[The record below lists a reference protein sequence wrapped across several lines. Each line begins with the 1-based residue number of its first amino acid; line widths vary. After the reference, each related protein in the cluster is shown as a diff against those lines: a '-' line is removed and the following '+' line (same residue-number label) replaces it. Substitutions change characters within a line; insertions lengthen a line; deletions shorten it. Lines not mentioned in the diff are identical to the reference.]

1 MKTTKIEWTD
11 KTWNPITGCTKIS
24 AGCANCYAE
33 IMSKRLQAMK
43 QDKYKNGFTLTMHND
58 VLDEPIKWKKPHTIF
73 VCSMSDL
80 FHENVPFVFID
91 KVMETIKS
99 TPQHNYQILT
109 KRANRMAEYF
119 SNKSI
124 PKNAWLGVTV
134 DIASSKSRIDFLRNL
149 NAPIKFLSCEP
160 LLEDLG
166 DMNLDGID
174 WVIVGGESGAKARPM
189 KEEWVQSI
197 KVQTEKQGSAFFFKQ
212 WGTWGSD
219 GVKRNKK
226 ANGKLINGK
235 VYQAMPTLN
244 IGS

>member
-91 KVMETIKS
+91 KVMEIIKS

-119 SNKSI
+119 SDKII

-219 GVKRNKK
+219 GIKRNKK

>member
-43 QDKYKNGFTLTMHND
+43 QDKYKNGFTLTMHNN
-58 VLDEPIKWKKPHTIF
+58 VLDEPIKWKRPHTIF

-80 FHENVPFVFID
+80 FHEDVPFVFID

-109 KRANRMAEYF
+109 KRANRMAKYF
-119 SNKSI
+119 SDKSI

-134 DIASSKSRIDFLRNL
+134 DITSSKGRIDFLRNL

-166 DMNLDGID
+166 EMNLDGID

-219 GVKRNKK
+219 GIKRNKK

-235 VYQAMPTLN
+235 VYQAMPTL
-244 IGS
+244 

>member
-43 QDKYKNGFTLTMHND
+43 QDKYKNGFILTMHNN

-80 FHENVPFVFID
+80 FHENVPFSFID

-119 SNKSI
+119 SDKII

-219 GVKRNKK
+219 GIKRNKK

-244 IGS
+244 IES

>member
-80 FHENVPFVFID
+80 FHENVPFAFID

-119 SNKSI
+119 SDKSI

-219 GVKRNKK
+219 GIKRNKK

-244 IGS
+244 IES

>member
-43 QDKYKNGFTLTMHND
+43 QDKYKNGFILTMHNN

-80 FHENVPFVFID
+80 FHENVPFSFID
-91 KVMETIKS
+91 KVVETIKS

-119 SNKSI
+119 SDKII

-134 DIASSKSRIDFLRNL
+134 DIACSKSRIDFLRNL

-219 GVKRNKK
+219 GIKRNKK

-244 IGS
+244 IES

>member
-43 QDKYKNGFTLTMHND
+43 QNKYKNGFILTMHNN

-80 FHENVPFVFID
+80 FHENVPFSFID
-91 KVMETIKS
+91 KVVETIKS

-119 SNKSI
+119 SDKII

-219 GVKRNKK
+219 GIKRNKK

-244 IGS
+244 IES

>member
-1 MKTTKIEWTD
+1 
-11 KTWNPITGCTKIS
+11 
-24 AGCANCYAE
+24 
-33 IMSKRLQAMK
+33 
-43 QDKYKNGFTLTMHND
+43 MHND

-80 FHENVPFVFID
+80 FHENVPFSFID
-91 KVMETIKS
+91 KVVETIKS

-119 SNKSI
+119 SDKII

-219 GVKRNKK
+219 GIKRNKK

-244 IGS
+244 IES

>member
-119 SNKSI
+119 SDKII

-219 GVKRNKK
+219 GIKRNKK

-244 IGS
+244 IES

>member
-43 QDKYKNGFTLTMHND
+43 QDKYKNGFILTMHND

-80 FHENVPFVFID
+80 FHENVPFSFID

-119 SNKSI
+119 SDKSI

-197 KVQTEKQGSAFFFKQ
+197 KVQTEKQGSAFFVKQ

-219 GVKRNKK
+219 GIKRNKK

-244 IGS
+244 IES

>member
-43 QDKYKNGFTLTMHND
+43 QDKYKNGFILAMHNN

-80 FHENVPFVFID
+80 FHENVPFSFID
-91 KVMETIKS
+91 KVVETIKS

-119 SNKSI
+119 SDKII

-134 DIASSKSRIDFLRNL
+134 DIACSKSRIDFLRNL

-219 GVKRNKK
+219 GIKRNKK

-244 IGS
+244 IES